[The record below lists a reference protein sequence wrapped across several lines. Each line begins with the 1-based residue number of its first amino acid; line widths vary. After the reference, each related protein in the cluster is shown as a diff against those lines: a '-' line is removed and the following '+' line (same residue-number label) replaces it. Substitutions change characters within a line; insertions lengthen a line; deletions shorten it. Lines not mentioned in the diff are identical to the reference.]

1 MANNTSEINIKVTLD
16 DNKVP
21 EKMEWNATE
30 LNKGFETVKAMMLS
44 MWDPKEQNSMRIDLW
59 TKEMSVDEMKVF
71 FHQTLVTMADTYER
85 STGDKLLSEDMRDFC
100 FYFAK
105 RTNIIKEESK

>member
-1 MANNTSEINIKVTLD
+1 MAQTSEISIKVTLD
-16 DNKVP
+16 ENKVP
-21 EKMEWNATE
+21 DKMEWNATD
-30 LNKGFETVKAMMLS
+30 LSKGYEKVKAMMLS
-44 MWDPKEQNSMRIDLW
+44 MWDPDQQNSMRIDLW
-59 TKEMSVDEMKVF
+59 TKDMSVEEMKVF
-71 FHQTLVTMADTYER
+71 FHQTLVTMADTFEK

>member
-1 MANNTSEINIKVTLD
+1 MGSKSEIIINVALD

-21 EKMEWNATE
+21 EQIEWKATD
-30 LNKGFETVKAMMLS
+30 LNMGFEPVKGMMLS
-44 MWDPKEQNSMRIDLW
+44 MWDPKAQNSLRIDLW
-59 TKEMSVDEMKVF
+59 NKEMSVDEMNLF

-85 STGDKLLSEDMRDFC
+85 ATGDNLLSEDMRDFC

-105 RTNIIKEESK
+105 KTNIIKEEK